1 MEKTGTIAGIMG
13 GTAVML
19 GALGAHALKDI
30 LPEQAL
36 DAFKTAVLYQMFH
49 ALALLGII
57 GLRKQLKM
65 VSWLVWVQRCW
76 ITGVVLFSG
85 SIYGL
90 TLCGTMG
97 FPVRFLGPV
106 TPVGG
111 IILMIGWLI
120 LTLGFLSGKSQKS

>member
-30 LPEQAL
+30 LPPTGL

-76 ITGVVLFSG
+76 IGGVVLFSG

-90 TLCGTMG
+90 TILGALG
-97 FPVRFLGPV
+97 WPVKFLGPV
-106 TPVGG
+106 TPLGG
-111 IILMIGWLI
+111 LTLMVGWLI
-120 LTLGFLSGKSQKS
+120 LTLGFFSGKSTKS